1 MKRSA
6 IDLTVEVKV
15 FKKEQLLNLLLNNNI
30 IIKNS
35 RTVDRFTIRFD
46 VNYSD
51 YKYVRKLV
59 KRLKGKIKIVN
70 KSIFLKILM
79 GLRNNIGLPIGIISG
94 FIVLLILSNF
104 VLRISIEGKS
114 YLAPYEV
121 RSELKKM
128 GIKPGMLKSSIDVS
142 KIEKDLEKNLEE
154 IMWINARVEGGTLKI
169 KYEEKILTSVKSKN
183 EELIGTEKVA
193 IMDGKIKRVY
203 ATSGV
208 AKVKEGDIVK
218 KGDILIVGEQ
228 GEDETVKEK
237 VVPEGVV
244 LADTFYEKNIELKV
258 SGEEEVYTKNKDEEI
273 YISVYGKKIYLKKPT
288 KEFENYD
295 KIEEKGKIL
304 NKNIYYEK
312 KREKIIESKDSII
325 KEAISK
331 LEHSVTKEISRDSI
345 IIDKIIT
352 EEEIEDGKIN
362 LKVLFVVEQNIVS
375 S

>member
-35 RTVDRFTIRFD
+35 RTIDRFTIRFD

-169 KYEEKILTSVKSKN
+169 KYEEKILTSVKPKN
-183 EELIGTEKVA
+183 EELVGTEKVA

-273 YISVYGKKIYLKKPT
+273 YISIYGKKIYLKKPT

-312 KREKIIESKDSII
+312 KREKIIESKESII

>member
-1 MKRSA
+1 MKKSA

-35 RTVDRFTIRFD
+35 RTIDRFTIRFD
-46 VNYSD
+46 VNYGD

-70 KSIFLKILM
+70 KSIILKILI
-79 GLRNNIGLPIGIISG
+79 GLRNNIGLPIGIASG
-94 FIVLLILSNF
+94 FIVLLVLSNF
-104 VLRISIEGKS
+104 ILRISIEGKS
-114 YLAPYEV
+114 YLAPYEI
-121 RSELKKM
+121 RSELRKM
-128 GIKPGMLKSSIDVS
+128 GISPGMLKSSVDVS
-142 KIEKDLEKNLEE
+142 KVEKDLEKKLEE
-154 IMWINARVEGGTLKI
+154 IMWINARIEGGTLKI
-169 KYEEKILTSVKSKN
+169 KYEEKILTSVKPKN

-193 IMDGKIKRVY
+193 TMDGKIKRVY

-218 KGDILIVGEQ
+218 KGDTLIVGEQ

-244 LADTFYEKNIELKV
+244 LADTFYEKNIELQV
-258 SGEEEVYTKNKDEEI
+258 SGEQEVYTKNKDEEI
-273 YISVYGKKIYLKKPT
+273 YISIYGKKIYLKKPT
-288 KEFENYD
+288 KEFGNYD

-304 NKNIYYEK
+304 NKSIYYEK
-312 KREKIIESKDSII
+312 KSEKINESKENII

-362 LKVLFVVEQNIVS
+362 LKVLFVVEQNIIS

>member
-169 KYEEKILTSVKSKN
+169 KYEEKILTSVKPKN
-183 EELIGTEKVA
+183 EELVGTEKVA

-218 KGDILIVGEQ
+218 KGDILIVG
-228 GEDETVKEK
+228 DKEK
-237 VVPEGVV
+237 M
-244 LADTFYEKNIELKV
+244 
-258 SGEEEVYTKNKDEEI
+258 
-273 YISVYGKKIYLKKPT
+273 
-288 KEFENYD
+288 
-295 KIEEKGKIL
+295 
-304 NKNIYYEK
+304 
-312 KREKIIESKDSII
+312 
-325 KEAISK
+325 K
-331 LEHSVTKEISRDSI
+331 L
-345 IIDKIIT
+345 
-352 EEEIEDGKIN
+352 
-362 LKVLFVVEQNIVS
+362 
-375 S
+375 

>member
-169 KYEEKILTSVKSKN
+169 KYEEKILTSVKPKN

-273 YISVYGKKIYLKKPT
+273 YISIYGKKIYLKKPT

-312 KREKIIESKDSII
+312 KRGKIIESKESII

>member
-169 KYEEKILTSVKSKN
+169 KYEEKILTSVKPKN

-273 YISVYGKKIYLKKPT
+273 YISIYGKKIYLKKPT

-295 KIEEKGKIL
+295 KIEQKGKIL

-312 KREKIIESKDSII
+312 KRGKIIESKESII